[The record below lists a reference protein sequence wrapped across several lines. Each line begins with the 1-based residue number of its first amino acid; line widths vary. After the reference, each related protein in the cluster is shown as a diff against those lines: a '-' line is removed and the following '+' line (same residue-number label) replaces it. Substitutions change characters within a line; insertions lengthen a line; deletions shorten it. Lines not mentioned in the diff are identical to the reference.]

1 MPLPFKKLI
10 PLLLVLAAG
19 LLSSESAMGQSGL
32 RESLERL
39 DRNENGRIDP
49 HEITT
54 LARPYLE
61 RIARERRLDLDDS
74 IPIERLQEAARSYY
88 ATRNGAIRQS
98 VRPEIDR
105 TVKTFRPDDDQIL
118 IPEFGLSEVRYPYTD
133 DDVDEAESMLRRYDR
148 NADGF
153 IDRRESYRIP
163 WTHRNPFDD
172 DLNHDERLSRLELVQ
187 RYARRRRVTDDSR
200 ELYQKARRTGGE
212 IRQADRTSQSSRY
225 TRGRSSRE
233 YYLTAS
239 VMERFDTNQN
249 GRLEESESLQLG
261 ISAGKIDADRDGE
274 ISRDELHAHML
285 ALQKEAGAGEN
296 GLPAWFFERDLD
308 RDGQVA
314 MHEFTDEWTVELR
327 EEFLAIDTN
336 GDGLLTPREAT
347 ASTALVGGQYLSKE
361 AMVLPPGRT
370 MISEI
375 EIQDDFLIRD
385 VNLHL
390 SITHSYTSQLD
401 AYLTG
406 PDGLRIEL
414 FAEIGGS
421 GDHFERTV
429 FDDEASFP
437 ITKAQAPFTGSFL
450 PGGRLKKQPGLSA
463 FTGKSVKGVWQLV
476 IRGTRSERF
485 GMLHTWGLDIKP
497 QDADP
502 GKLGIATSVEGETP
516 EENDDPNAESASGA
530 QQRPTEATDRTPQ
543 SNEPFPFGLP
553 GFDTDENSSRSDRR
567 RRDR

>member
-1 MPLPFKKLI
+1 MSSRSHHI
-10 PLLLVLAAG
+10 VVMLLGLATS
-19 LLSSESAMGQSGL
+19 LLHGQPAAGQSGL

-61 RIARERRLDLDDS
+61 RIARERRLDLDDP

-88 ATRNGAIRQS
+88 AIRNGAVRQS

-118 IPEFGLSEVRYPYTD
+118 IPEFGLGDVRYPYTD
-133 DDVDEAESMLRRYDR
+133 DDVDEADGMLRRYDR
-148 NADGF
+148 NEDGF
-153 IDRRESYRIP
+153 IDRRESYRIR

-172 DLNHDERLSRLELVQ
+172 DLNRDERLSRLELVQ
-187 RYARRRRVTDDSR
+187 RYARRRRLSDDSR
-200 ELYQKARRTGGE
+200 ELIQKARRTGGE
-212 IRQADRTSQSSRY
+212 IRPANRGSQSSRSS
-225 TRGRSSRE
+225 RRRSSRD

-239 VMERFDTNQN
+239 VMSRFDTNQN
-249 GRLEESESLQLG
+249 GRLEENESLQLG
-261 ISAGKIDADRDGE
+261 ISAGKIDSDRDGD
-274 ISRDELHAHML
+274 ISREELHAHMTE
-285 ALQKEAGAGEN
+285 LQQAAGADGD

-314 MHEFTDEWTVELR
+314 MHEFADEWTIELR
-327 EEFLAIDTN
+327 QEFQTIDLN

-347 ASTALVGGQYLSKE
+347 ASTALVGGQYLNDE

-375 EIQDDFLIRD
+375 EIQDDFVIRD

-390 SITHSYTSQLD
+390 SITHSYTGQLD

-414 FAEIGGS
+414 FTEVGGT
-421 GDHFERTV
+421 GDHFEGTV
-429 FDDEASFP
+429 FDDEASYP
-437 ITKAQAPFTGSFL
+437 ITKAKSPFTGAFL
-450 PGGRLKKQPGLSA
+450 PEGRLKKQPGLSA
-463 FTGKSVKGVWQLV
+463 FTGRNVKGVWQLV

-502 GKLGIATSVEGETP
+502 GKLGIATAIEVEASADDDVPSPDPET
-516 EENDDPNAESASGA
+516 DA
-530 QQRPTEATDRTPQ
+530 QQRTSESADRARETTGTV
-543 SNEPFPFGLP
+543 PFSVP
-553 GFDTDENSSRSDRR
+553 GFGRADDSSRSDRR
-567 RRDR
+567 SRSR

>member
-1 MPLPFKKLI
+1 MPSPFNKLI
-10 PLLLVLAAG
+10 PLLFVLAAG
-19 LLSSESAMGQSGL
+19 LVHGESAMGQSGL

-54 LARPYLE
+54 LSRPYLE
-61 RIARERRLDLDDS
+61 RIARERRMDLDDS

-88 ATRNGAIRQS
+88 AIRNGAYRQK

-118 IPEFGLSEVRYPYTD
+118 IPEFGLGEVRYPYTD
-133 DDVDEAESMLRRYDR
+133 DDVDEADDLLRRYDR
-148 NADGF
+148 NDDGF

-172 DLNHDERLSRLELVQ
+172 DLNRDERLSRLELVQ
-187 RYARRRRVTDDSR
+187 RYARRRRLSDDSR

-212 IRQADRTSQSSRY
+212 VRRSDRSSQYSRY
-225 TRGRSSRE
+225 SRGRSSRE

-239 VMERFDTNQN
+239 VMSRFDTNQN
-249 GRLEESESLQLG
+249 GRLEENESMQLG

-274 ISRDELHAHML
+274 ISRDELHAHMME
-285 ALQKEAGAGEN
+285 LQQEAGAGED

-314 MHEFTDEWTVELR
+314 MHEFADEWTVELR

-347 ASTALVGGQYLSKE
+347 ASTALVGGQYLSDE

-390 SITHSYTSQLD
+390 SITHSYTAQLD

-414 FAEIGGS
+414 FTEIGGS

-429 FDDEASFP
+429 FDDEAGYP
-437 ITKAQAPFTGSFL
+437 ITKARAPFTGSFL
-450 PGGRLKKQPGLSA
+450 PKGRLKKQPGLTA
-463 FTGKSVKGVWQLV
+463 FTGKSVKGIWQLV

-502 GKLGIATSVEGETP
+502 GQLGVATPVEGEPSEDLDNSSP
-516 EENDDPNAESASGA
+516 ESETGDPQRPLESAGRAFPAKESF
-530 QQRPTEATDRTPQ
+530 RP
-543 SNEPFPFGLP
+543 GIP
-553 GFDTDENSSRSDRR
+553 GFGRGDDSSRSDRQSR
-567 RRDR
+567 SK